1 MCLALASSLG
11 ARRASLGLTL
21 QGEPVTA
28 PDRGSVG
35 WAWMGAPSGP
45 GRNLS

>member
-28 PDRGSVG
+28 PDRGSVDG
-35 WAWMGAPSGP
+35 SPLGA
-45 GRNLS
+45 RT